1 MQALKVQRDA
11 HDFVGASFHKWRN
24 LDVVSPRELL
34 ADAAREIEPER
45 SLPLGDVLKELDD
58 AEAIDEVSVDHR
70 AVDCKVARE
79 GTEGKGL
86 LSPLQPW
93 HSAQFHLFLGKQFE
107 HPRTDQVLAGNLCVA
122 TARSM

>member
-1 MQALKVQRDA
+1 MRRRSTKFQSIIAPSIAKL
-11 HDFVGASFHKWRN
+11 
-24 LDVVSPRELL
+24 
-34 ADAAREIEPER
+34 PER
-45 SLPLGDVLKELDD
+45 AP
-58 AEAIDEVSVDHR
+58 
-70 AVDCKVARE
+70 
-79 GTEGKGL
+79 KGL

>member
-45 SLPLGDVLKELDD
+45 SLPLGDVLKEVDD

-79 GTEGKGL
+79 GTEGPSFAPSAMAFRSVPP
-86 LSPLQPW
+86 LSRQ
-93 HSAQFHLFLGKQFE
+93 A
-107 HPRTDQVLAGNLCVA
+107 V
-122 TARSM
+122 